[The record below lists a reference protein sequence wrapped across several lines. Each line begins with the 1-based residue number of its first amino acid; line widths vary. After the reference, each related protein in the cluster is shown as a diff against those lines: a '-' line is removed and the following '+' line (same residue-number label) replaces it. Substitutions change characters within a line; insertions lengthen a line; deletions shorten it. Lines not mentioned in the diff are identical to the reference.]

1 LSDSC
6 THALLAVSRIFWY
19 YLCSVWRLFGVL
31 FAICYC
37 IFVSSCHYLDVM
49 LFENCQGYKEEDSE
63 HQGGGERQVILEH
76 VEPMLFL
83 SLVYTIGYM
92 H

>member
-1 LSDSC
+1 
-6 THALLAVSRIFWY
+6 
-19 YLCSVWRLFGVL
+19 
-31 FAICYC
+31 
-37 IFVSSCHYLDVM
+37 M

-63 HQGGGERQVILEH
+63 QQGGGGERQVILEH